1 MINSIIRLSSLAL
14 CLAFLVPTKAF
25 SNKAVTVSGGGM
37 QRNVYLTMPK
47 KELISTLGAPDRVKD
62 HGYSYSY
69 DVFGLSVLLDKDMRV
84 NRIYL
89 DRNFTGNIGGVGGES
104 LRLGDVYR
112 LQSVTIEGGTSRNEV
127 HVGMPDTSVI
137 TAIGHPSRIE
147 SNGLW
152 YRYDSHDV
160 SFLLDQSKRVERIYL
175 GPNFKGVI
183 RGTTGGSVHQQSVFS
198 AFGGPTSKERLA
210 YSPSSN
216 TRIQATDEVENK
228 FKPID
233 ESEDVYPLEY
243 RGNRKLYELY
253 GKGIV
258 LKYKYVIDPEG
269 IAFYMDHN
277 RELYSTVLYPPY
289 PPPGQPK
296 IEKRAPKKDDIVCLE
311 IVHFDFDKSNI
322 KSMYIPVLD
331 KWIAYMNQNPGTYV
345 VIEGHTD
352 AKGTTGYNQSLSQR
366 RSRSVYNY
374 FTQKGIPPSR
384 LRMVGYSE
392 NQPIAPNTTSAG
404 RDDPEGRAVNRR
416 AQFKVVKP
424 SS

>member
-1 MINSIIRLSSLAL
+1 MIKPTLKLSSLAL
-14 CLAFLVPTKAF
+14 CLALLVPTMAF
-25 SNKAVTVSGGGM
+25 SNKIVTVSGGEM
-37 QRNVYLTMPK
+37 ERKVYLTMPK
-47 KELISTLGAPDRVKD
+47 KELINALGAPDRVKD

-89 DRNFTGNIGGVGGES
+89 NRDFSGNIDRVGEEP
-104 LRLGDVYR
+104 LRLGDVDR
-112 LQSVTIEGGTSRNEV
+112 LESVTIEEGTSRKEV

-137 TAIGHPSRIE
+137 AAIGQPSRIE

-152 YRYDSHDV
+152 YRYDSLDV
-160 SFLLDQSKRVERIYL
+160 SFLLDQSKKVERIYL

-183 RGTTGGSVHQQSVFS
+183 RGTTGESVHQQSVFR
-198 AFGGPTSKERLA
+198 AFGEPTSQERLA
-210 YSPSSN
+210 YSPSPQLR
-216 TRIQATDEVENK
+216 TQATDEVENK

-233 ESEDVYPLEY
+233 DSEDVYPLEY

-253 GKGIV
+253 GKGMV

-277 RELYSTVLYPPY
+277 RELYSTVIYPPY
-289 PPPGQPK
+289 PPPGLPLG
-296 IEKRAPKKDDIVCLE
+296 EKKDEIVCLE
-311 IVHFDFDKSNI
+311 MIHFDFDKDNI
-322 KSMYIPVLD
+322 KSEYIPVLNQ
-331 KWIAYMNQNPGTYV
+331 WIAYMNQNPDAYV

-352 AKGTTGYNQSLSQR
+352 AKGTTGYNQGLSVR

-374 FTQKGIPPSR
+374 FAGKGIPASR

-392 NQPIAPNTTSAG
+392 NQPIAPNMRSG
-404 RDDPEGRAVNRR
+404 GQDDPEGRAVNRR

>member
-1 MINSIIRLSSLAL
+1 
-14 CLAFLVPTKAF
+14 
-25 SNKAVTVSGGGM
+25 
-37 QRNVYLTMPK
+37 
-47 KELISTLGAPDRVKD
+47 
-62 HGYSYSY
+62 
-69 DVFGLSVLLDKDMRV
+69 MRV

-89 DRNFTGNIGGVGGES
+89 DRNFAGNIGGVGGES

-127 HVGMPDTSVI
+127 HVGMPDTDVI
-137 TAIGHPSRIE
+137 AAIGHPSQIQ

-160 SFLLDQSKRVERIYL
+160 SFLLDQNKRVERIYL
-175 GPNFKGVI
+175 GSNFKGVI

-198 AFGGPTSKERLA
+198 SFGGPTSKERLA
-210 YSPSSN
+210 YSPSPD
-216 TRIQATDEVENK
+216 TRIRATDEVEKK

-233 ESEDVYPLEY
+233 DSEDVYPLEY

-253 GKGIV
+253 GKGMV

-289 PPPGQPK
+289 PLPGQPQ
-296 IEKRAPKKDDIVCLE
+296 IQKRAPKKDDVVCLE
-311 IVHFDFDKSNI
+311 IIHFDFDKYNI
-322 KSMYIPVLD
+322 KNMYIPVLD
-331 KWIAYMNQNPGTYV
+331 KWIAYINQNPDTYV

-352 AKGTTGYNQSLSQR
+352 AKGTTGYNQGLSQR

-374 FTQKGIPPSR
+374 FTRMGIPASR
-384 LRMVGYSE
+384 LRRVGYSE
-392 NQPIAPNTTSAG
+392 NQPIAPNMTSAG

-416 AQFKVVKP
+416 VQFKVIKP